1 MEIPLILFSLFSETN
16 FNVERN
22 NKCGVSIMTQTLLK
36 FYKFI
41 LENVVNEKSYYLLL
55 CVIRQVI

>member
-1 MEIPLILFSLFSETN
+1 
-16 FNVERN
+16 
-22 NKCGVSIMTQTLLK
+22 MTQTLLK